1 MEGATTSAPAST
13 GNAGQQQVGNIFNE
27 APAQSQ
33 EVKQTKRVAKSKSP
47 QQAIEEGAYPKAEE
61 QGESKAKQAYKLVKV
76 DGQEYEVDETKY
88 HEAAQKSFAADK
100 RIWEAN
106 QLHKQA
112 LAKLAEAEEKAAK
125 YAEFEKK
132 PPTDLFK
139 EIQTKLK
146 DPNTTKE
153 FRRAAEEW
161 LLQQIQAEEASPEQ
175 QRAMQLER
183 ELAEYKEKESKR
195 EAELKKQQQDKEL
208 QGYRQSAQ
216 ESILNVLK
224 MSNLPAT
231 ESMVKAIADIK
242 YNAARAKV
250 KLSDEQVA
258 NILKTDTMESSNALY
273 GDFAN
278 QIIQAKSSGNVDAII
293 KSGEALM
300 STLPE
305 SIIKALRIYDLA
317 KHSQSRGQQI
327 KREEPVIQE
336 EPKKSGGAYNMSWDE
351 FQEYERKR
359 MGS

>member
-1 MEGATTSAPAST
+1 MEGTATTSAPASN
-13 GNAGQQQVGNIFNE
+13 GNAGQQQGSIFNE
-27 APAQSQ
+27 GQSQSQ
-33 EVKQTKRVAKSKSP
+33 ETKQVKRVAKSKSP
-47 QQAIEEGAYPKAEE
+47 QQAIEEGAYPKADKEW
-61 QGESKAKQAYKLVKV
+61 ESKAKQAYKLVKV
-76 DGQEYEVDETKY
+76 DGTEYEVEETKY

-112 LAKLAEAEEKAAK
+112 IQKMAEAEEKAAK
-125 YAEFEKK
+125 YAEYEKK
-132 PPTDLFK
+132 APTDIFK
-139 EIQTKLK
+139 EVQQKLK

-183 ELAEYKEKESKR
+183 ELSEYKEKESKR
-195 EAELKKQQQDKEL
+195 EAEAKKQQQDKEL

-231 ESMVKAIADIK
+231 EAMVKAIADIK
-242 YNAARAKV
+242 YNATRAKV

-278 QIIQAKSSGNVDAII
+278 QIIQAKSGGDVDAII
-293 KSGEALM
+293 RSGEALM

-317 KHSQSRGQQI
+317 KHSQSRGQVI
-327 KREEPVIQE
+327 KKEEPVIQE
-336 EPKKSGGAYNMSWDE
+336 EPKKAGAYNMSWDE
-351 FQEYERKR
+351 FQEYEKKR

>member
-1 MEGATTSAPAST
+1 MEGATTSATPST
-13 GNAGQQQVGNIFNE
+13 GNANAQQNSGVFNE
-27 APAQSQ
+27 SHTQGQ
-33 EVKQTKRVAKSKSP
+33 EAKQVKRVAKSKSP
-47 QQAIEEGAYPKAEE
+47 QPAIEEGAYPKEGQ

-76 DGQEYEVDETKY
+76 DGQEYEVDESKY

-125 YAEFEKK
+125 YQDYEKK
-132 PPTDLFK
+132 PPTELFK
-139 EIQTKLK
+139 EIQQKLK

-153 FRRAAEEW
+153 FRKAAEDW
-161 LLQQIQAEEASPEQ
+161 LYQQIQGDGASPEQ
-175 QRAMQLER
+175 KRIAQLE
-183 ELAEYKEKESKR
+183 AEVAEARAAK
-195 EAELKKQQQDKEL
+195 EAEEKQKAEEAKKQEL

-231 ESMVKAIADIK
+231 EAMVKAIADIK

-278 QIIQAKSSGNVDAII
+278 QIIQAKSSGDVDAII
-293 KSGEALM
+293 RSGEALM

-305 SIIKALRIYDLA
+305 GIIKALRIYDLA
-317 KHSQSRGQQI
+317 KHSQSRGQTI
-327 KREEPVIQE
+327 KKEEPAMQGEQSKGV
-336 EPKKSGGAYNMSWDE
+336 GAYNMSWDE
-351 FQEYERKR
+351 FQEYEKKR
-359 MGS
+359 LG